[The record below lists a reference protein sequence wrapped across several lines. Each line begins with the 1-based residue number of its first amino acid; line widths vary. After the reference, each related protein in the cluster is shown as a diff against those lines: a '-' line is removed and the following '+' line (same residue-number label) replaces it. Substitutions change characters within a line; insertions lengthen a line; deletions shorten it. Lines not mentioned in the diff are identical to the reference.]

1 LTISHLSASRRSVR
15 GRTALRKSVSTP
27 LALAAITAILR
38 GQIAN
43 WLAEHHLV
51 AQLGADITISA
62 LPPDR
67 NTTGS
72 DERPQINLFLYA
84 VTPNTALRRSEPT
97 GAPRRIAAR
106 HLALDLHYLVS
117 AYGVADLQIETLL
130 GYAIHALQQVP
141 SLDRAALERL
151 LTALA
156 STAGDMS
163 SPLIA
168 EIGAERLAESIAEI
182 TIAPQ
187 FPGIEELSRIWSAL
201 QARYRPSVSYRV
213 SAVII
218 DVAGGGDGR

>member
-1 LTISHLSASRRSVR
+1 
-15 GRTALRKSVSTP
+15 VSTP
-27 LALAAITAILR
+27 LVLAAITAVLR

-43 WLAEHHLV
+43 WVAEHHLV

-67 NTTGS
+67 ITTGA

-84 VTPNTALRRSEPT
+84 VTPNTAMRRSEP
-97 GAPRRIAAR
+97 ASSPRRPAGGQ
-106 HLALDLHYLVS
+106 LALDLHYLVS

-141 SLDRAALERL
+141 SLNRDALEQI
-151 LTALA
+151 LTTLA
-156 STAGDMS
+156 STAGGMT

-168 EIGAERLAESIAEI
+168 EISAEKLAESIAEV
-182 TIAPQ
+182 TISPQ

-201 QARYRPSVSYRV
+201 QARYRPSVAYRV
-213 SAVII
+213 STVII
-218 DVAGGGDGR
+218 EASGVS